1 MFLALN
7 LKSGVEER
15 FETRDQLL
23 HYIDTESA
31 KSQEEEVEVILEL
44 SHVNANG
51 ELVTKTR
58 ILLPIKESA
67 DAYLIN
73 FGIEQDKKGFV
84 FPGRKAGSKSPGAKE
99 KQPGKKEPAASA
111 PASEVAELPKNDLTT
126 EAMHSPRNKRKGPLS
141 SLLLAGLSVA
151 LVASIAYT
159 GFQAVQLN
167 QLSEQVTL
175 LQKEQEQLR
184 LYQEDVTKV
193 DTFSRYFLPT
203 YFSGE
208 KERLADFLTEELL
221 REDFD
226 LPGQSLQSVILEAAT
241 VKGGIYTMQY
251 VLVVKQADD
260 SKKMIRFTFAVV
272 ADQDSLY
279 GYRVSQID
287 PEQSYP
293 K

>member
-23 HYIDTESA
+23 LYIDTESA

-99 KQPGKKEPAASA
+99 KQPGKKEPATST
-111 PASEVAELPKNDLTT
+111 PTSEVTELPKNDLAT
-126 EAMHSPRNKRKGPLS
+126 EAMYSPKNKRKGALS

-208 KERLADFLTEELL
+208 KERLADFLTDELS

-226 LPGQSLQSVILEAAT
+226 LPEQSLQSVILEAAT

-260 SKKMIRFTFAVV
+260 SKKMIRFAFAVV